1 MKQRTKCFAINII
14 QLVGALPHGR
24 IIHVLG
30 EQLLRSGTSVGSNY
44 RAACRAKSTADSI
57 AKLGVV
63 EEETD
68 DIIYWIRLLGE
79 NSVVQ
84 SVTVKTLMKEAN
96 ELLVKIPFVN

>member
-1 MKQRTKCFAINII
+1 
-14 QLVGALPHGR
+14 
-24 IIHVLG
+24 
-30 EQLLRSGTSVGSNY
+30 
-44 RAACRAKSTADSI
+44 
-57 AKLGVV
+57 VV

-68 DIIYWIRLLGE
+68 ETIYWIRLLGE